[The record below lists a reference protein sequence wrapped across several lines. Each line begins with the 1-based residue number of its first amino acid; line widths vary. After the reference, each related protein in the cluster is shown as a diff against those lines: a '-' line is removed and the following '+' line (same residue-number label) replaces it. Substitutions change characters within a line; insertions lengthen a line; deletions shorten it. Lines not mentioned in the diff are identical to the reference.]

1 MFGVYF
7 AEIINKYAYDNWRE
21 FATKNYF
28 DTSGAFISLVYSG
41 PMVLN
46 ALMILILFVAKL
58 SSLLIQVKR
67 MELKQKIKQQKK
79 KQ

>member
-1 MFGVYF
+1 VSGVYF
-7 AEIINKYAYDNWRE
+7 AETINKWANDHWKE

-28 DTSGAFISLVYSG
+28 DSAGAFISLVFSG

-46 ALMILILFVAKL
+46 ALMILILFVIKL
-58 SSLLIQVKR
+58 SSLLIKVKR
-67 MELKQKIKQQKK
+67 MELKQKIQQQKK